1 MRATTMI
8 WNAETIEVGRA
19 GEALGRASRIF
30 AIVAFMAAGAQIA
43 VRLPWTPVPVTLQ
56 TLFVVLA
63 GVVLGPRDGFLA
75 MLAYLGAGLAG
86 APVFAGFSFGAWA
99 LLGPTGGYLAAFP
112 AAALLAG
119 AIAGRGRSNRLAVG
133 IAALGGSALILLAG
147 SFYLALLAG
156 LSLPEALALGAA
168 PFVAGEL
175 VKAAAAALVAA
186 R

>member
-1 MRATTMI
+1 MRAITMR
-8 WNAETIEVGRA
+8 WNAETIDAGRA
-19 GEALGRASRIF
+19 AGALGRALRIF
-30 AIVAFMAAGAQIA
+30 AVVAFTAAGAQIA

-86 APVFAGFSFGAWA
+86 APVFAGFGFGAWA

-119 AIAGRGRSNRLAVG
+119 VVAGRSRSRLATG
-133 IAALGGSALILLAG
+133 LAALGGCALILLAG
-147 SFYLALLAG
+147 SSYLALLAG
-156 LSLPEALALGAA
+156 LSLPDALALGAA

-175 VKAAAAALVAA
+175 AKAAAAALVAA